1 MQFKAISRPLPS
13 NIFPAR
19 NPVSGSTFSPPAA
32 DRISLSNSWTNGCLS
47 LPRRRV
53 VLSASPTGRRGDRVR
68 CSNRMNAGGEVVI
81 GDEVEGNELDLA
93 LSNGAVEVVEGE
105 EKVEAA
111 KSPREEI
118 ANRSIWNQIAE
129 IVKFSGPATGL
140 WICGPLMSLIDT
152 AVIGRGSSTELAAL
166 GPGTVLCDNMSYVFM
181 FLSIATSNLVA
192 TALARQDEKEVQH
205 QISTLLFVGLSCGV
219 LMLLFTK
226 FLGAKALT
234 AFTGPNVHLVP
245 AANKYVQIR
254 GLAWPAVL
262 IGWVAQSASLGMKD
276 SWGPL
281 KALVVASTVNVIGH
295 VVLCSFLGY
304 GISGAAW
311 ATMTSQVI
319 AAYMMIDSLNKKGYK
334 GYAIQVPSFKELAQI
349 FTLAAPVFLTIA
361 SKVAFY
367 SMIIYFATSMGT
379 HMVAAHQV
387 MIQMFSMC
395 VVWGEPLS
403 QTAQSFMP
411 EMLYGVNRSL
421 ERARMLLKS
430 LLIIG
435 VSLGLV
441 LGTVGTS
448 VPSLFPNIFTSDPA
462 VIGQEE
468 EMDGNEGKRRKIK
481 ERKDKMHKVLIPFFI
496 ALSVTPCT
504 HSCEGTLLAGR
515 DLKFI
520 SLAMSG
526 CFTIGSLLLVFVNS
540 QGLGLQG
547 CWWALVAFQWARF
560 FLSLRRILSPNGVL
574 FSEDMDRYGL
584 TKRKAA

>member
-1 MQFKAISRPLPS
+1 MQFKAILRPLPS
-13 NIFPAR
+13 NIFPAK
-19 NPVSGSTFSPPAA
+19 NPIPIGTLHLSPPAA
-32 DRISLSNSWTNGCLS
+32 DRISLSNVRINGGLPLS
-47 LPRRRV
+47 RRRLL
-53 VLSASPTGRRGDRVR
+53 LSASQTGRRGDSVC
-68 CSNRMNAGGEVVI
+68 CSSRMNTGGEVVV
-81 GDEVEGNELDLA
+81 GDEIEGENELDLA
-93 LSNGAVEVVEGE
+93 LSNGRGGIGATAEVVEAE
-105 EKVEAA
+105 EKVEVA
-111 KSPREEI
+111 KSAREEM
-118 ANRSIWNQIAE
+118 AKLSIWNQITE

-152 AVIGRGSSTELAAL
+152 AVIGQGSSTELAAL

-192 TALARQDEKEVQH
+192 TSLARQDEKEVQH
-205 QISTLLFVGLSCGV
+205 QISTLLFVGLTCGV

-245 AANKYVQIR
+245 AANMYVQIR

-295 VVLCSFLGY
+295 LVLCTFLGY
-304 GISGAAW
+304 GIAGAAW

-319 AAYMMIDSLNKKGYK
+319 AAYMMIDSLNKKGYN
-334 GYAIQVPSFKELAQI
+334 GYSIQVPSFTELVQI

-411 EMLYGVNRSL
+411 EMLYGVDRSL

-441 LGTVGTS
+441 LGIVGTS
-448 VPSLFPNIFTSDPA
+448 IPSLFPNIFTSDPA
-462 VIGQEE
+462 VIGQ
-468 EMDGNEGKRRKIK
+468 
-481 ERKDKMHKVLIPFFI
+481 MHKVLIPFFI

-526 CFTIGSLLLVFVNS
+526 CFTIGSLLLLLVNS

-574 FSEDMDRYGL
+574 FSEDMERYGL
-584 TKRKAA
+584 AKLKAA